1 MVRVLSQQRARRMS
15 EIQAKIAHVYC
26 ELYEREPHPMPARLE
41 RLLRQLERHDEK
53 KSSDENKNS
62 NDVQ

>member
-26 ELYEREPHPMPARLE
+26 ELYERKPHPMPARLAQ
-41 RLLRQLERHDEK
+41 LLRQLERQGEK
-53 KSSDENKNS
+53 KE
-62 NDVQ
+62 VQQD